1 MSKYVSEV
9 SDSNF
14 ESDVLQSNKP
24 VLVDFWAEW
33 CAPCRMLTPTVEMLA
48 EKYAASV
55 RVVKMNIDE
64 NPLVLQRYGVRGL
77 PTLILFKNGR
87 EEERAVGVVSKE
99 AISRMI
105 DKSLESGVENQES
118 TARSFS

>member
-14 ESDVLQSNKP
+14 EREVLQSDKP
-24 VLVDFWAEW
+24 VLVDFGADW
-33 CAPCRMLTPTVEMLA
+33 CAPCRVLEPTVEAVA
-48 EKYAASV
+48 EKYLEAA

-64 NPLVLQRYGVRGL
+64 NPLVQQRYGIRGL
-77 PTLILFKNGR
+77 PTLILFKNGH
-87 EEERAVGVVSKE
+87 EEERAVGAISKE

-105 DKSLESGVENQES
+105 DKHLSVAN
-118 TARSFS
+118 A